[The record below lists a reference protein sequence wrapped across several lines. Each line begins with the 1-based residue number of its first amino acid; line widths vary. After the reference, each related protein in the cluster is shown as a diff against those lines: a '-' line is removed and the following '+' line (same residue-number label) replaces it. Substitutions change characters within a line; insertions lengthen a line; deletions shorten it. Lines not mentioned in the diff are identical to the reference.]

1 MACPRPAGPGA
12 EMRGP
17 TSLRVR
23 LLVFLLAAV
32 ALAAAVQGVLA
43 YRSALAEADALAD
56 YHMQQTAFALRAGLP
71 AGAQGV
77 ASVASPEDENHAFIV
92 QVWSNEGL
100 RIFESAVGAALPQ
113 RAVLGFST
121 VKAAGQTYRVFSLQ
135 TRAQVIQI
143 AQDLAVRQAMAR
155 ASAWRSLLPLALMAP
170 LLGLAVWWCVTRLLA
185 PVEQV
190 RAQLAQRQAQDLSPV
205 SEAALPDE
213 VQPLVRELNLLL
225 GRLNEAF
232 AAQQHFVADA
242 AHELRSPLAALKL
255 QVQLLRRAP
264 DEAARHQAVERLDAG
279 VERASRLVAQL
290 LVLARHEGAE
300 PAALEPVALQEVAR
314 CALADVATAAQ
325 ARGIDLGAV
334 PLDPQGAGTVQGHFE
349 GLRILLRNLLDNAIK
364 YTPQGGRVDVAW
376 GPDGA
381 GVVLRVED
389 SGPGIAPAERE
400 RVLSRFYRVAQ
411 SAPGVEG
418 SGLGLSI
425 VQAVARQHGA
435 TLRLEPSPR
444 LGGLCAGV
452 HFPTAA
458 AGGDVLLKM

>member
-1 MACPRPAGPGA
+1 MTLHGLSL
-12 EMRGP
+12 MRWLP
-17 TSLRVR
+17 HSLRVR

-32 ALAAAVQGVLA
+32 GLAAALQGVLA
-43 YRSALAEADALAD
+43 YRSALAEADALSD

-100 RIFESAVGAALPQ
+100 RIFESAVGTALPQ
-113 RAVLGFST
+113 RAVLGFSN
-121 VKAAGQTYRVFSLQ
+121 VKAAGSTYRVFSLQ

-143 AQDLAVRQAMAR
+143 AQDLSVRQAMAR
-155 ASAWRSLLPLALMAP
+155 ASAWRALVPLAFMGP
-170 LLGLAVWWCVTRLLA
+170 LLALAVWWCVTRLLA

-232 AAQQHFVADA
+232 EAQQNFVADA

-255 QVQLLRRAP
+255 QVQLLRRAQSE
-264 DEAARHQAVERLDAG
+264 EARDLAVERLDAG

-290 LVLARHEGAE
+290 LVLARHEGE
-300 PAALEPVALQEVAR
+300 DPAALEPVDLQALVR
-314 CALADVATAAQ
+314 CALADVAAAAQ
-325 ARGIDLGAV
+325 ERRIDLGAL
-334 PLDPQGAGTVQGHFE
+334 PPEDAAAHTVQGHFE
-349 GLRILLRNLLDNAIK
+349 ALRILLRNLLDNAIK
-364 YTPQGGRVDVAW
+364 YTPEGGRVDVAW
-376 GPDGA
+376 GPQGGGLA
-381 GVVLRVED
+381 LRVED

-400 RVLSRFYRVAQ
+400 RVLNRFYRVAQ
-411 SAPGVEG
+411 SAPGVAG

-435 TLRLEPSPR
+435 VLALEPSAR
-444 LGGLCAGV
+444 LGGLCV
-452 HFPTAA
+452 QVRFPAQQ
-458 AGGDVLLKM
+458 VML